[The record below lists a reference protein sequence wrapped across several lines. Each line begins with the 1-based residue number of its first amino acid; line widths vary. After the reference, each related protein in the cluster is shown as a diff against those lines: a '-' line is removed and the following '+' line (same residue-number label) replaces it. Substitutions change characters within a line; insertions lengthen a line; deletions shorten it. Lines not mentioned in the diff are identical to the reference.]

1 MVWARAK
8 LMIED
13 DLLSPLPV
21 VKIKFSGQNPERFYK
36 ELYNLMLLSFRVQE
50 HSIQEKDF
58 QWGKGEV
65 EKFSIRWEINKDL
78 DKFSYYFVDVRL
90 VGEMSKNTGKA
101 EIDVEGVLRTEYPQ
115 DTILQRS
122 IFYEILR
129 MFWHT
134 TFYSSKRDEYLRE
147 GRRLMSIFC
156 DQVKTLTRV

>member
-1 MVWARAK
+1 MVWARSK

-78 DKFSYYFVDVRL
+78 DKFSYYFVEVRL

-101 EIDVEGVLRTEYPQ
+101 EIEVEGLLRTEYPQ

-122 IFYEILR
+122 ILYEILR

-134 TFYSSKRDEYLRE
+134 TFYNSKRDEYLRE

>member
-21 VKIKFSGQNPERFYK
+21 VRIKFSGQNPERFYK
-36 ELYNLMLLSFRVQE
+36 EMYNLMLLSFRAQE
-50 HSIQEKDF
+50 HSIQEKEF
-58 QWGKGEV
+58 QWSKGET
-65 EKFSIRWEINKDL
+65 EKFNIRWEVNKDL

-90 VGEMSKNTGKA
+90 VGEMSKNNGKA
-101 EIDVEGVLRTEYPQ
+101 EIEVEGVLRTEYPQ
-115 DTILQRS
+115 DTFWQRS
-122 IFYEILR
+122 LLYEILR

-134 TFYSSKRDEYLRE
+134 TFYGSKREEYLRD